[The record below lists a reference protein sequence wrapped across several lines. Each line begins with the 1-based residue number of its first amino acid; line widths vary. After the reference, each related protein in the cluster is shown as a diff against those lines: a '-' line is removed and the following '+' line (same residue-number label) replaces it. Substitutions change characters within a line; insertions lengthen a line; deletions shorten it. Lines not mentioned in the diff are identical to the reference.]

1 MFASTKVNI
10 KLNSMNLK
18 EITKQLPTRADKIL
32 ADRIGINSATVRKVF
47 NSQKVK
53 PETKIL
59 VIKAITELLKET
71 KENENEVLQELQA
84 VASA

>member
-1 MFASTKVNI
+1 
-10 KLNSMNLK
+10 MNLK
-18 EITKQLPTRADKIL
+18 EITKQLPTSADKII

-47 NSQKVK
+47 YGQKVK

-84 VASA
+84 VASS

>member
-1 MFASTKVNI
+1 
-10 KLNSMNLK
+10 MNLK
-18 EITKQLPTRADKIL
+18 EITKQLPTGADKII
-32 ADRIGINSATVRKVF
+32 ADRIGINPATVRKVF
-47 NSQKVK
+47 YSQKVK